1 MTVIEVA
8 AWETAEVRDL
18 SVDQARALSSTR
30 AVTVVPGF
38 MPGTWTVSAGPWV
51 GVLRA
56 GDVEVRVR
64 PRITIAR
71 LMFLLGYAQDPR
83 AWRDDPVDLD
93 DQPDL
98 WPAMAQVFVRQAEG
112 ALQRGLLQ
120 GYRTEESSQLVMR
133 GRLRES
139 EQLRRR
145 AGLAI
150 PLELRFD
157 EYDVDIAEN
166 RILRAATERLLRIPG
181 LDRSLIRRLR
191 QLLSRMADVKRLVP
205 GQTIPATPT
214 SRLNARYRPSLA
226 LARMV
231 LRSRSVDVLDA
242 GVRATGF
249 LVNMNTV
256 FEEFVTTALTQALA
270 PYGGR
275 CVPQDDQYR
284 LDQARQIE
292 LKPDLVLY
300 GADGKPRA
308 VVDAKYKAEKPA
320 GYPNVDVYQLL
331 AYCTATRLKVGH
343 LVYAEGGAETDDVVV
358 PNAKVVIRRH
368 ALNLALPV
376 GGLMRQIGKVAG
388 EIDSAEWPGTVEG

>member
-1 MTVIEVA
+1 VTTIEIT

-18 SVDQARALSSTR
+18 SLDQARALSSTR
-30 AVTVVPGF
+30 AVRVVPSF
-38 MPGTWTVSAGPWV
+38 TPGTWTVSAGPWV

-56 GDVEVRVR
+56 GDVEVRIR

-71 LMFLLGYAQDPR
+71 LMYLLGYAQDHR
-83 AWRDDPVDLD
+83 AWRDDPVGLD

-98 WPAMAQVFVRQAEG
+98 WPAMAQVFVRQADS

-139 EQLRRR
+139 EQLRSR

-166 RILRAATERLLRIPG
+166 RILRAATERLLRVPG
-181 LDRSLIRRLR
+181 LDPSLIRRLR
-191 QLLSRMADVKRLVP
+191 HLLSRMADVQRLVP
-205 GQTIPATPT
+205 GQTVPATPT
-214 SRLNARYRPSLA
+214 SRLNARYRPALA

-256 FEEFVTTALTQALA
+256 FEDFVTTALTQALV

-275 CVPQDDQYR
+275 CVSQDDRYR
-284 LDQARQIE
+284 LDRARRIV
-292 LKPDLVLY
+292 LVPDLVRY

-331 AYCTATRLKVGH
+331 AYCTATRLKIGH
-343 LVYAEGGAETDDVVV
+343 LVYADGGAETDDVVV
-358 PNAKVVIRRH
+358 PNADVLIRRH

-376 GGLMRQIGKVAG
+376 ASLRAQIAELAA
-388 EIDSAEWPGTVEG
+388 EINNARGPGSVLG

>member
-1 MTVIEVA
+1 MTTIEVA
-8 AWETAEVRDL
+8 AWETSTVSGL
-18 SVDQARALSSTR
+18 SADQARALSSTG
-30 AVTVVPGF
+30 AVTVVPSF
-38 MPGTWTVSAGPWV
+38 APGTWTVSAGPWV

-56 GDVEVRVR
+56 SDVEVRVR

-71 LMFLLGYAQDPR
+71 LMYLLGYAQDPG
-83 AWRDDPVDLD
+83 AWRDDPVGLD

-157 EYDVDIAEN
+157 EYDVDIDEN

-181 LDRSLIRRLR
+181 FDPSLIRRLR
-191 QLLSRMADVKRLVP
+191 KLLSRMADVQRLVP
-205 GQTIPATPT
+205 GQTVPATPN
-214 SRLNARYRPSLA
+214 SRLNARYRPALS

-275 CVPQDDQYR
+275 CVPQDDRYR
-284 LDQARQIE
+284 LDQARRIE
-292 LKPDLVLY
+292 LRPDLVRY
-300 GADGKPRA
+300 GADGTPQA
-308 VVDAKYKAEKPA
+308 VVDAKYKAERPA

-343 LVYAEGGAETDDVVV
+343 LVYAEGGAETNDVVV
-358 PNAKVVIRRH
+358 PNAQVLIRRH

-376 GGLMRQIGKVAG
+376 ETLREQIARLAGDINSGKG
-388 EIDSAEWPGTVEG
+388 RDSVVD